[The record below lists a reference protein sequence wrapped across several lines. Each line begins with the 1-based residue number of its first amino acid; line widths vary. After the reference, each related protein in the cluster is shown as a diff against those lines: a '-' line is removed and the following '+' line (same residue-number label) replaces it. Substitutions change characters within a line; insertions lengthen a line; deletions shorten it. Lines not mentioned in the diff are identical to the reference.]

1 MRLRYLLVFLF
12 TLLLSWDA
20 EAACINKGTVQD
32 CMFVLSWDWT
42 GDPTQADGF
51 SAQRQQVDGSWL
63 TVLPNIPIS
72 ARQDDETIFNDPGG
86 VQQCYRLFAFN
97 STGMSDPSNVACA
110 TSPII
115 NVVTMKTAA
124 IVTTSHRATDTS
136 SIIAVLVNANT
147 VIGAG
152 GLELT
157 YPPGFT
163 LTVSRRASNTSSV
176 IALLVNKSTNVLI
189 NP

>member
-1 MRLRYLLVFLF
+1 MRYLFA
-12 TLLLSWDA
+12 LLLALFLSCEA
-20 EAACINKGTVQD
+20 QAACTNQGTTQS
-32 CMFVLSWDWT
+32 CMWILSWDWT
-42 GDPTQADGF
+42 GDPTQTDGF
-51 SAQRQQVDGSWL
+51 LARRQVGQGWIDAI
-63 TVLPNIPIS
+63 TNIPIS
-72 ARQDDETIFNDPGG
+72 ARQADEIIPGDPGG
-86 VQQCYRLFAFN
+86 TQQCYQLFAYN
-97 STGMSDPSNVACA
+97 SAGMSDGSNIACA
-110 TSPII
+110 TSPIV
-115 NVVTMKTAA
+115 NVVTMKTQA
-124 IVTTSHRATDTS
+124 IVTTSHRSTDTS
-136 SIIAVLVNANT
+136 SIIAILVNANT